1 MFNGP
6 FAHQQAGVFGD
17 YLRKQLGPEDTRGH
31 VKLAL
36 GRALQRPL
44 TEEQIEQGI
53 RFIKRLQKEQAVSP
67 AKALDYFCLVVLN
80 LNELIYL
87 D

>member
-6 FAHQQAGVFGD
+6 FAHQQAAVFGN

-31 VKLAL
+31 VELAL
-36 GRALQRPL
+36 ARALQRPL
-44 TEEQIEQGI
+44 TAEQIDQGV
-53 RFIKRLQKEQAVSP
+53 RFIAQLQKEQAVSP
-67 AKALDYFCLVVLN
+67 AKALDYFCLVLLN
-80 LNELIYL
+80 LNELVYL